1 MEEPRDYTWDYADP
15 RQYLEKTKRGL
26 HSLPPLIVTVA
37 ITGSVHGKESCP
49 GLPETAEEQ
58 AEQAYQCYQAGASIV
73 HVHARDKDNPRQT
86 SYSGED
92 YLRINSL
99 IRDKCPDMIINNT
112 TSGLPGIATEQRL
125 AGVEH
130 AKPELASLDNHAFI
144 LRVTLKPREPG
155 QPPTHIDACIPWT
168 YGETEQYAKKMMEK
182 NVKPEIEIYDSGE
195 FWFSDFMI
203 REGLVNP
210 PYWFQFVM
218 GFQSGMYATPA
229 NLLTL
234 ISHLPP
240 NSLFS
245 VLGVG
250 VTQVPMVTMSIL
262 LGGHVRVGLEDNIF
276 LEPGKL
282 AKSNADFVEW
292 VVRLARDMGRPIATP
307 KQARQM
313 LGISEKPTQYK

>member
-1 MEEPRDYTWDYADP
+1 MEEARDYMWDYANP
-15 RQYLEKTKRGL
+15 WQYLEKISHGL
-26 HSLPPLIVTVA
+26 HSLPPLIVSVA
-37 ITGSVHGKESCP
+37 TTGSVHGKESCP

-58 AEQAYQCYQAGASIV
+58 AGQTYECYKAGASVV
-73 HVHARDKDNPRQT
+73 HIHAREKDNPRMT

-92 YLRINSL
+92 YLKINAL
-99 IRDKCPDMIINNT
+99 IREKCPDIIINNT
-112 TSGLPGIATEQRL
+112 TSGLPGITMEQRL
-125 AGVEH
+125 AGVEY

-144 LRVTLKPREPG
+144 VRITLKPREPG

-168 YGETEQYAKKMMEK
+168 YGEAEKYAQKMKEK

-195 FWFSDFMI
+195 FWFADFLI
-203 REGLVNP
+203 KEKLVDP

-218 GFQSGMYATPA
+218 GFQSSMYATPA

-234 ISHLPP
+234 IHHLPP

-245 VLGVG
+245 VIGVG
-250 VTQVPMVTMSIL
+250 VTQIPMITMGIL

-276 LEPGKL
+276 IEPGKL
-282 AKSNADFVEW
+282 AKNNAEFVER
-292 VVRLARDMGRPIATP
+292 VVRLARETGRRIATP